1 MVDESAPANNPPT
14 DGLSPEE
21 RERLAGVKT
30 MAADMQ
36 AQQPEP
42 RPDGP
47 PPEFFALI
55 RQSRFDEAA
64 ALLTVDG
71 IEPIGSTEGDSSPGD
86 GSESL
91 LAKKSLVRDS
101 DALEPI
107 PSGAQLYAYLTR
119 YALRAMADAGHIQ
132 LPASSIPIEALL
144 NHPHVKPYLERFAAL
159 YDPDDP
165 RWDSLIRAWYAE
177 PTTVEPYRPT
187 QRASLPRL
195 HRIDDDTRLP
205 DFPTSAD
212 APSRQMDLPGFAPTV
227 TTCPS
232 WLLWLYDRAGGE
244 SMAQGRGAPWSM
256 RLFVGALLHLPVHSR
271 DGEWRTLRF
280 PTDEV
285 IAWLHPDGW
294 ANRRRDWDKFPAA
307 LDAMRERLSYVPV
320 PGLGSVA
327 MLVPS
332 IIPRS
337 PNNPLVEF
345 TIRIPTIA
353 AQGASIDWPTL
364 CEYGNKSAALYRAYL
379 SAVAFMDRSA
389 HNGHGITAE
398 IGAPVLNAKGSPRRR
413 KSGELVRSKG
423 RTIPNKAARYVKA
436 LDDKDLT
443 RMIGFDAEVKQRRLD
458 ARKAF
463 ERLHADKVIDLQ
475 RNSQGYRIFKPR
487 LSVSF

>member
-1 MVDESAPANNPPT
+1 MIDKIAPANNLQGDT
-14 DGLSPEE
+14 LSPEE
-21 RERLAGVKT
+21 RERLANVKT
-30 MAADMQ
+30 MAANAQ
-36 AQQPEP
+36 AKLPEP

-47 PPEFFALI
+47 PPEYFALM
-55 RQSRFDEAA
+55 SEGKYNEALA
-64 ALLTVDG
+64 MLANAPDWPTSDSG
-71 IEPIGSTEGDSSPGD
+71 MSAETEVAVQVANPAGGD
-86 GSESL
+86 
-91 LAKKSLVRDS
+91 A
-101 DALEPI
+101 DALQGI
-107 PSGAQLYAYLTR
+107 PSAAELYVYVAR
-119 YALRAMADAGHIQ
+119 HALRAMADAGHLE
-132 LPASSIPIEALL
+132 LPASPIPIEVILD
-144 NHPHVKPYLERFAAL
+144 HPDVKPYLERFAAL
-159 YDPDDP
+159 YDPSDP
-165 RWDSLIRAWYAE
+165 RWQSLIRAWRAE

-195 HRIDDDTRLP
+195 HRIDDDARLP
-205 DFPTSAD
+205 DFPISAG
-212 APSRQMDLPGFAPTV
+212 APPRQMDLPGFAPIVTV
-227 TTCPS
+227 CPS

-244 SMAQGRGAPWSM
+244 SMAQGRGAPWPM

-294 ANRRRDWDKFPAA
+294 TNRRRDWDKFPAA

-332 IIPRS
+332 VIPRS

-345 TIRIPTIA
+345 TIRIPAIA
-353 AQGASIDWPTL
+353 AQGAAIDWPTL

-398 IGAPVLNAKGSPRRR
+398 IGAPVLDAKGNPKRR
-413 KSGELVRSKG
+413 KGGQMVRSKDVK
-423 RTIPNKAARYVKA
+423 IANKAARYIKA

-443 RMIGFDAEVKQRRLD
+443 RMIGFDAEDRRRRHD
-458 ARKAF
+458 AREAF
-463 ERLHADKVIDLQ
+463 ERLNTDRIIDL
-475 RNSQGYRIFKPR
+475 RREGRGYRIFKP
-487 LSVSF
+487 LLV